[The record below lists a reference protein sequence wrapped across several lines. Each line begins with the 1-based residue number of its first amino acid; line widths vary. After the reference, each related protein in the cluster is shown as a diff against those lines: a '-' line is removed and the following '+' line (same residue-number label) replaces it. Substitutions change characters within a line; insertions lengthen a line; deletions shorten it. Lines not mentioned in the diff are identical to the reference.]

1 MKDFAHNILDHL
13 PSALLVCDQRG
24 QVIYANEAASRLWQ
38 KDSQK
43 LCKKPFDLL
52 FLGDETLLSKLYQAL
67 RHGKEFNAK
76 EYQIDAPNLRHGIFE
91 LSISPVYEDGK
102 IISALITLYDI
113 SAQRDKQEREQKLHL
128 NNAIGML
135 ASLMAHEIQNPLG
148 GIKGATQLQMRDLEE
163 LGISTEPSEMVLEE
177 INRIE
182 RLLEE
187 LLLHSDP
194 LPLSAQP
201 FNIHELLETVIWFE
215 ENRGNRRLLLNRIFD
230 PSLPEIEGDR
240 DKSHQVFLNLIRNA
254 IEASPEGGEVTIRSS
269 FCSQWQLA
277 GKHLTPQRKYVLI
290 EVQDQG
296 PGVADKHIG
305 QLFQPLFTTKPT
317 GHGLGLSISYRIIQS
332 HAGLLNYQ
340 PIPGGGALFQVYLP
354 IQQIG

>member
-1 MKDFAHNILDHL
+1 MKDFAYNILDHL
-13 PSALLVCDQRG
+13 PSALLVCDRRG
-24 QVIYANEAASRLWQ
+24 QVVYANEAASRLWQ
-38 KDSQK
+38 KDLQK
-43 LCKKPFDLL
+43 LCQKPFDLL
-52 FLGDETLLSKLYQAL
+52 FLGDEILLSKLYQAL
-67 RHGKEFNAK
+67 RHGKEFNAR
-76 EYQIDAPNLRHGIFE
+76 EYQIDVPNLRQGVFE
-91 LSISPVYEDGK
+91 ITISPVSEDGK
-102 IISALITLYDI
+102 IVNALVTLYDV
-113 SAQRDKQEREQKLHL
+113 STQRDKQEREQQLRL
-128 NNAIGML
+128 NDAIGIL
-135 ASLMAHEIQNPLG
+135 ASSMAHEIQNPLG
-148 GIKGATQLQMRDLEE
+148 GIKGATQLQMRDLEQ
-163 LGISTEPSEMVLEE
+163 LGISKEPSEMVLAE
-177 INRIE
+177 IKRIE

-201 FNIHELLETVIWFE
+201 FNIHEVLETVLWFE

-240 DKSHQVFLNLIRNA
+240 DKLHQVFLNLIRNA

-277 GKHLTPQRKYVLI
+277 GKHLVPQHKYMLI

-296 PGVADKHIG
+296 PGVDAKHIG
-305 QLFQPLFTTKPT
+305 QLFRPLFTTKLN
-317 GHGLGLSISYRIIQS
+317 GHGLGLSISYRIIKS

-354 IQQIG
+354 TQQIG

>member
-1 MKDFAHNILDHL
+1 
-13 PSALLVCDQRG
+13 
-24 QVIYANEAASRLWQ
+24 
-38 KDSQK
+38 
-43 LCKKPFDLL
+43 
-52 FLGDETLLSKLYQAL
+52 
-67 RHGKEFNAK
+67 
-76 EYQIDAPNLRHGIFE
+76 
-91 LSISPVYEDGK
+91 
-102 IISALITLYDI
+102 
-113 SAQRDKQEREQKLHL
+113 
-128 NNAIGML
+128 
-135 ASLMAHEIQNPLG
+135 MAHEIQNPLG

-240 DKSHQVFLNLIRNA
+240 DKLHQVFLNLIRNA

-296 PGVADKHIG
+296 PGVADKHFG

>member
-13 PSALLVCDQRG
+13 HSELLVCDQRG

-38 KDSQK
+38 KDTQK

-76 EYQIDAPNLRHGIFE
+76 EYQIDAPNPRQGIFE

-102 IISALITLYDI
+102 IVSALITLYDI
-113 SAQRDKQEREQKLHL
+113 SAQRDKQEREQQLHL

-135 ASLMAHEIQNPLG
+135 ASSMAHEIQNPLG

-194 LPLSAQP
+194 LPLS
-201 FNIHELLETVIWFE
+201 
-215 ENRGNRRLLLNRIFD
+215 
-230 PSLPEIEGDR
+230 
-240 DKSHQVFLNLIRNA
+240 
-254 IEASPEGGEVTIRSS
+254 
-269 FCSQWQLA
+269 
-277 GKHLTPQRKYVLI
+277 
-290 EVQDQG
+290 
-296 PGVADKHIG
+296 
-305 QLFQPLFTTKPT
+305 
-317 GHGLGLSISYRIIQS
+317 
-332 HAGLLNYQ
+332 
-340 PIPGGGALFQVYLP
+340 
-354 IQQIG
+354 

>member
-38 KDSQK
+38 KDPQK

-76 EYQIDAPNLRHGIFE
+76 EYQIDAPNLRQGIFE

-135 ASLMAHEIQNPLG
+135 ASSMAHEIQNPLS

-201 FNIHELLETVIWFE
+201 FNIHELLEPVIWFE
-215 ENRGNRRLLLNRIFD
+215 ENRVNRRLLLNRIFD

-240 DKSHQVFLNLIRNA
+240 DKLHQVFLNLIRNA

>member
-1 MKDFAHNILDHL
+1 M
-13 PSALLVCDQRG
+13 
-24 QVIYANEAASRLWQ
+24 
-38 KDSQK
+38 
-43 LCKKPFDLL
+43 
-52 FLGDETLLSKLYQAL
+52 SKLYQAL

-76 EYQIDAPNLRHGIFE
+76 EYQIDAPTLRQGIFQ

-102 IISALITLYDI
+102 IVSALITLYDI
-113 SAQRDKQEREQKLHL
+113 SAQRDKQEREQQLHL

-135 ASLMAHEIQNPLG
+135 ASSMAHEIQNPLG

-201 FNIHELLETVIWFE
+201 FNIHEVLETVIWFE

-240 DKSHQVFLNLIRNA
+240 DKLHQVFLNLIRNA
-254 IEASPEGGEVTIRSS
+254 IEVTIRSS

-277 GKHLTPQRKYVLI
+277 GKHLTPQRKYMLI

-340 PIPGGGALFQVYLP
+340 PISGGGALFQVYLP